1 MKELSGQAKKIIT
14 ENLKKLP
21 DAEKRAKANDAGLKK
36 IMEYF
41 FIKDI
46 IAYIER
52 FGEFP
57 DFIPR
62 PQNKTVD
69 FSETEKKLGFVI
81 HSELKEWYSLY
92 YFPDIFGDTIHNS
105 TICLNGIFPST
116 DIYENFNSD
125 KHFCTIG
132 SDDVFSLEFNN
143 DTGTIYTWDYEF
155 NTYYKTADSICEII
169 LMLESIWRKYEK

>member
-1 MKELSGQAKKIIT
+1 MKELSEQTKKTLT
-14 ENLKKLP
+14 ENRKKLP
-21 DAEKRAKANDAGLKK
+21 DAEKRANTNGAGLKE
-36 IMEYF
+36 ILEYF

-52 FGEFP
+52 FEELP
-57 DFIPR
+57 DFIPQ

-69 FSETEKKLGFVI
+69 FSEAEKKLGFVI

-92 YFPDIFGDTIHNS
+92 YFPDILGDTIHNS

-132 SDDVFSLEFNN
+132 SDDIFSLEFNN
-143 DTGTIYTWDYEF
+143 DTGTVYMWDYES
-155 NTYYKTADSICEII
+155 NTYYKIADSICEVI
-169 LMLESIWRKYEK
+169 LMMESIWRKNEK